1 MPSENFHKHL
11 ENIGHESIQQVATK
25 EKPNTQ
31 LHIHDHELVDIENH
45 NHVLYLLE
53 KFAEQHPH
61 VAMKFS
67 ENILHRCNL
76 VEQAEA
82 DHINET
88 CKEQAQSLKEKI
100 KRIMHTK
107 SLKTKEKMALY
118 QLRRENSL
126 DSAQAE
132 AKEFTTNLISELQ
145 EPELSQH
152 IQDRAE
158 ERYLSPEKNVQNFVH
173 QHLSEEARQPISE
186 YKTFQDCI
194 LYEEQHHKVLMYIMN
209 NLFQKGEHQVAKS
222 LAEKTLHIC
231 RNILENKEHKGSL
244 THILKLD
251 HEITQLHEKIND
263 SIGPQFFSEADE
275 ETFQEIFNNDSACQT
290 KKQVDNWLGLQEGS
304 MLVARELAKSQA
316 QKSPQKQY
324 TQ

>member
-25 EKPNTQ
+25 EKPSTE
-31 LHIHDHELVDIENH
+31 LHINDHELVDIENH

-53 KFAEQHPH
+53 QFAEKHPH

-67 ENILHRCNL
+67 KNIIHRCTLIN
-76 VEQAEA
+76 QSEA

-88 CKEQAQSLKEKI
+88 HKEHAQRLKEKI
-100 KRIMHTK
+100 ERIIHTK

-118 QLRRENSL
+118 QLRRENSFHN
-126 DSAQAE
+126 SQEE
-132 AKEFTTNLISELQ
+132 AKEFTSNIISEFQ

-173 QHLSEEARQPISE
+173 QHLSEENQQPISE
-186 YKTFQDCI
+186 YKTFQDCL
-194 LYEEQHHKVLMYIMN
+194 LYEEQHHKVLLYIMN

-231 RNILENKEHKGSL
+231 RNILEQKNHEGSL
-244 THILKLD
+244 NHILKLD
-251 HEITQLHEKIND
+251 HEISQLHEKITD
-263 SIGPQFFSEADE
+263 SIGPQFLSEADE
-275 ETFQEIFNNDSACQT
+275 ASFQEIFNNDSVSHT
-290 KKQVDNWLGLQEGS
+290 KKQVDNWLGMQEGS
-304 MLVARELAKSQA
+304 MLVARQLAKEGQ
-316 QKSPQKQY
+316 QNTQNTY